1 MSVGGKQTFLTAY
14 MNYTKIK
21 SANSKGMGSFDSKV
35 DMDHTSSSA
44 AHEVKSGCQQTT
56 KEQDHK
62 FHNYAKLLTSP
73 QSQDQKC
80 KAWLVDTESTVPKI
94 SVKSLVV
101 SDKNMDMKAKTAKGP
116 INDSVHRSPV
126 QNKTAPVQEKSPR
139 VKPSRLSLDEL
150 QSSPSQNLRQRLNK
164 DVSNSRSKK
173 ARSRRGIRFSNSEIK
188 EVRRD
193 PRLRKRK
200 QPEKTSDLDSDSEV
214 SFKPKRRRI
223 DNIGTKRKPP
233 LRQGS
238 KHENSIKGLRLT
250 IAEKR
255 ASKRKEKQ
263 AKLNTRRKLDSPSR
277 HTRGHGSPRS
287 SARKRDSPR
296 SLIRERDSSRS
307 STKAQDSPRSA
318 IRGQDSPRSSIRG
331 QESPRSLTRTVADKT
346 LKSLHENFASNGLR
360 RDLRKRLTSPL
371 KKKRRLNSPLK
382 DKNSENIRERKRRK
396 LTSQIIRGRRN
407 PRRNE
412 NSVKT
417 KQRITHLQKIDRLS
431 PTRTSPRAK
440 LKQASC
446 HESPSSHKKSTVS
459 SSLQAG
465 KYGKCSKITNMF
477 LFVLNDGQ

>member
-1 MSVGGKQTFLTAY
+1 MSGGGKQTFLTAY

-35 DMDHTSSSA
+35 DMDHTSSPA
-44 AHEVKSGCQQTT
+44 VHEVKSGFQQTT

-62 FHNYAKLLTSP
+62 FHNYAKLLKSP

-80 KAWLVDTESTVPKI
+80 KAWLVDNESTVPKI

-101 SDKNMDMKAKTAKGP
+101 SDKNMDVKAKTAKGP
-116 INDSVHRSPV
+116 INESVHRSPV
-126 QNKTAPVQEKSPR
+126 HNKTAPVPEKSPR
-139 VKPSRLSLDEL
+139 VQPSRLSLDEL

-164 DVSNSRSKK
+164 EDASHSCSKK
-173 ARSRRGIRFSNSEIK
+173 ARSRRGIRFSNSDIK

-223 DNIGTKRKPP
+223 EKMCTKRMPP
-233 LRQGS
+233 SRQGS
-238 KHENSIKGLRLT
+238 KHENSIKGLRQT

-263 AKLNTRRKLDSPSR
+263 AKLNTLRKLDSPSR
-277 HTRGHGSPRS
+277 HTRGHDSPRS
-287 SARKRDSPR
+287 SARKR
-296 SLIRERDSSRS
+296 
-307 STKAQDSPRSA
+307 
-318 IRGQDSPRSSIRG
+318 DSPRSSIRG

-417 KQRITHLQKIDRLS
+417 KQRVSHLQKIDRLS

-446 HESPSSHKKSTVS
+446 YESPSSHKKSTVS
-459 SSLQAG
+459 SSPQAG
-465 KYGKCSKITNMF
+465 TCGKQGTKIFRYCTCPAGRLTYN
-477 LFVLNDGQ
+477 